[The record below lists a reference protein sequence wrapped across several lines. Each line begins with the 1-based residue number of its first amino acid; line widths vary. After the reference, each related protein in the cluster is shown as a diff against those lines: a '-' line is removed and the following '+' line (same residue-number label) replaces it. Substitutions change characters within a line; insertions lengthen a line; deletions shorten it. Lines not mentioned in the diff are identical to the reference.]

1 MSEAGCA
8 HSLLP
13 VGLPHQQQP
22 ACCYPLAPAPYPTTT
37 LTHPLHPPTH
47 PPRAPRSQVF
57 KELRSHM
64 YGNPHSANPSSTLTS
79 EKVEEV
85 RDMVLR

>member
-1 MSEAGCA
+1 
-8 HSLLP
+8 
-13 VGLPHQQQP
+13 
-22 ACCYPLAPAPYPTTT
+22 
-37 LTHPLHPPTH
+37 
-47 PPRAPRSQVF
+47 VF